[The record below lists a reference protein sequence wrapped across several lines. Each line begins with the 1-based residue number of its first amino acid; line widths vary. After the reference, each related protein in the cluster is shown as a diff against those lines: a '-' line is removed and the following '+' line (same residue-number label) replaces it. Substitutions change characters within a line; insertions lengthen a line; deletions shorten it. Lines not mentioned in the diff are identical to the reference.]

1 MKKTIKIFILLIS
14 IALVLFSSNVLAID
28 NLNDYDPKPSL
39 DNSQT
44 FLAKTAPVLGFI
56 QNAGIITSVVVLSM
70 IGIKWMFLSIEDK
83 AEYKKAMFPFI
94 VGCFMLMG
102 VSTIVGIIESLSL

>member
-1 MKKTIKIFILLIS
+1 MKKTLIVLIVLVSIILS
-14 IALVLFSSNVLAID
+14 IYSSNVLAID
-28 NLNDYDPKPSL
+28 NLDDYDPQPSL

-56 QNAGIITSVVVLSM
+56 KNVGILTSVVVLSM
-70 IGIKWMFLSIEDK
+70 IGVKYMFSSVEEK
-83 AEYKKAMFPFI
+83 ADYKKTMFPFV

-102 VSTIVGIIESLSL
+102 VSFLVGMIESLSL